1 MTETTGTAMNDEVE
15 IDLRELLGVMFQH
28 FWVILLCAAVG
39 AILAFSACKLFV
51 TPQYKS
57 STSVYILNKS
67 DNSTVTY
74 SDVQLGTQLTKDYAK
89 LIKSRTVLESVIEEC
104 ELSFGYKE
112 LNERISVNTISDTR
126 LIEIS
131 VLDEKPDR
139 AQLIAD
145 AVRKKASERIVE
157 VMAIQAVNVVDE
169 ANLPMSPVSP
179 SVVKWT
185 GAGLLFGAFLC
196 VMLLTIQFLLDDT
209 IKTSD
214 DVEKYLGLST
224 LALIPEMED
233 ADAKKKRG
241 HGKGIKPAER
251 KRTEQRRTETTKVE
265 PRNMTD
271 STREIDLDRED
282 TMKE

>member
-1 MTETTGTAMNDEVE
+1 MAEITRMAKNDEAE
-15 IDLRELLGVMFQH
+15 IDLGELLGVMFQH
-28 FWVILLCAAVG
+28 FWVILLCAAAG

-57 STSVYILNKS
+57 STSVYILNKNDS
-67 DNSTVTY
+67 STVTY

-89 LIKSRTVLESVIEEC
+89 LIKSRTVLEAVIEEYD
-104 ELSFGYKE
+104 LPFGYKE

-169 ANLPMSPVSP
+169 ANLPKSPVSP

-185 GAGLLFGAFLC
+185 GAGLVFGGFLC
-196 VMLLTIQFLLDDT
+196 VMILTIQFLLDDT

-233 ADAKKKRG
+233 ANAKKKRG
-241 HGKGIKPAER
+241 HGKGPKATER
-251 KRTEQRRTETTKVE
+251 KRTEHKRTETAKAESRHMV
-265 PRNMTD
+265 D
-271 STREIDLDRED
+271 STGEIDLDRED